1 MGTNAIMEKTATEAA
16 AKKMEAS
23 FLIDTTK
30 CIGCRGCQISCKQ
43 WNQKGTDKTTAGPTF
58 TNPPKLNSKTYTNIA
73 FFESEQNGTVSWNFA
88 RNGCFH
94 CKKPACV
101 SVCPVEALVKT
112 PEGPVIYRA
121 ERCMG
126 CRYCMLACPFN
137 VPKYEWEKLSPSI
150 QKCTF
155 CYDRLLAGMIPACAK
170 TCPTGTIQFSDS
182 IEKNLAEAKKR
193 IAANPGKYHNHIYGE
208 KEAGGTSVLLLSA
221 IPFDQLGNA
230 KVGDQVLPDLTW
242 KYIAGIPAIIGVVLA
257 AGIGSWVIT
266 RRMKNMDKED
276 AE

>member
-1 MGTNAIMEKTATEAA
+1 MATNTATEKTMPDQS

-30 CIGCRGCQISCKQ
+30 CIGCRGCQVACKQ
-43 WNQKGTDKTTAGPTF
+43 WNGNQTDPTKASPTF
-58 TNPPKLNSKTYTNIA
+58 TNPLKLNSKTYTNIA
-73 FFESEQNGTVSWNFA
+73 FFEREQNGAVSWDFA

-112 PEGPVIYRA
+112 PEGPVIYR
-121 ERCMG
+121 EGRCMG

-137 VPKYEWEKLSPSI
+137 VPKYEWEKLAPKV

-155 CYDRLLAGMIPACAK
+155 CYDRLRAGMIPACAK
-170 TCPTGTIQFSDS
+170 SCPTGTIHFSDS

-193 IAANPGKYHNHIYGE
+193 IAEHPGQYVNHIYGE

-221 IPFDQLGNA
+221 LPPGQVGHL

-242 KYIAGIPAIIGVVLA
+242 KYIGGIPAIIGVVLA

-266 RRMKNMDKED
+266 RRNQNMDKEGD
-276 AE
+276 E